1 MSDTVASMTHASVQS
16 LRPDDLPTSFSL
28 GELAGT
34 LMATAPDTLYTAGAS
49 AFVQI
54 RMSSQSTS
62 KRGLSAVLQVES
74 EQGEIVAISGDGVA
88 DEKEGSIHL
97 ARIDGIRKGRD
108 RVVLVE
114 VRLQSAGDQTANAL
128 RLSLQRALEEEGR
141 IKEPAPDHPNW
152 TAVITWPVADCGTRF
167 QAALRGIG
175 EAGGNALREVW
186 RTAAQPDASI
196 PRRWLFKPDRTRRY
210 GREDEEES
218 RTISAREARSIYQE
232 AGEMTSL
239 GYEQMLRRKGAF
251 DWILSKTSS
260 DLEKYFTQD
269 SKPAICTGAL
279 EFASYYEEKLAPLE
293 KRGDRL
299 SSIAAKSE
307 ALARDSA
314 AETFEA
320 MRDLP
325 GGHPAIGGASLEAM
339 KPHDVQSSDLK
350 MLVVGLLESAG
361 LEPDSL
367 GQARSA
373 ADIFG
378 ALEAAAGSDLDTQ
391 DLPGDARAELHDAL
405 GAIEAAARLKAY
417 RARYEAFWT
426 GFFGKIEA
434 IRTAHAEHC
443 ACGSKV
449 ASQGAVPRD

>member
-1 MSDTVASMTHASVQS
+1 M
-16 LRPDDLPTSFSL
+16 SFSL
-28 GELAGT
+28 DELAGT

-54 RMSSQSTS
+54 RMSSQSTG
-62 KRGLSAVLQVES
+62 KRGLSAVLRVES
-74 EQGEIVAISGDGVA
+74 EQGEIVAISGEGVA
-88 DEKEGSIHL
+88 DEKEGSVHL

-128 RLSLQRALEEEGR
+128 RLSLRRTLEEDEEGG
-141 IKEPAPDHPNW
+141 IKEPTTDDPNW
-152 TAVITWPVADCGTRF
+152 TAVITWPVADCGTHF

-186 RTAAQPDASI
+186 RSAAQPDASI
-196 PRRWLFKPDRTRRY
+196 PRRWLFKPDRTRRH

-218 RTISAREARSIYQE
+218 RTISAREARSIFQE
-232 AGEMTSL
+232 ASEMTSL
-239 GYEQMLRRKGAF
+239 GYEKMLRRNGAF
-251 DWILSKTSS
+251 DWILSKTSG
-260 DLEKYFTQD
+260 DLAKYFTQD

-279 EFASYYEEKLAPLE
+279 EFASYYEEKLAPLG

-299 SSIAAKSE
+299 SSIAANAE
-307 ALARDSA
+307 ALARERA

-339 KPHDVQSSDLK
+339 KSHDAQGSDLK
-350 MLVVGLLESAG
+350 TLVVGLLESAR

-378 ALEAAAGSDLDTQ
+378 ALEAAAESDLDTQ
-391 DLPGDARAELHDAL
+391 DLPGEARAELRDAL

-417 RARYEAFWT
+417 RARYEAFRT

-449 ASQGAVPRD
+449 ASRGAASRD